1 MKVLATGSTGI
12 IGKAVVRVLSVKHDV
27 IEVGHSS
34 GDLRV
39 DISSKSSINKLYS
52 DIGSVDAVVSAAGQA
67 KFGALAELS
76 DEDFMFCMAH
86 KLMGQVNL
94 VREGVSFLNDNGSF
108 TLTSGVLSREPMK
121 GSAAISMV
129 NAGLQGFVRSAAL
142 EMPRG
147 IRVNVVSPIWVKET
161 MEAMGMDSTGGMSA
175 DKTALAY
182 VQSVESKRNGEV
194 LDVRD
199 FS

>member
-1 MKVLATGSTGI
+1 
-12 IGKAVVRVLSVKHDV
+12 
-27 IEVGHSS
+27 
-34 GDLRV
+34 
-39 DISSKSSINKLYS
+39 
-52 DIGSVDAVVSAAGQA
+52 
-67 KFGALAELS
+67 
-76 DEDFMFCMAH
+76 
-86 KLMGQVNL
+86 
-94 VREGVSFLNDNGSF
+94 
-108 TLTSGVLSREPMK
+108 MK

-129 NAGLQGFVRSAAL
+129 NAGLQGFVRAAAL

-161 MEAMGMDSTGGMSA
+161 MEAMGMDSSGGMPA

-182 VQSVESKRNGEV
+182 VQSVESKRNGET